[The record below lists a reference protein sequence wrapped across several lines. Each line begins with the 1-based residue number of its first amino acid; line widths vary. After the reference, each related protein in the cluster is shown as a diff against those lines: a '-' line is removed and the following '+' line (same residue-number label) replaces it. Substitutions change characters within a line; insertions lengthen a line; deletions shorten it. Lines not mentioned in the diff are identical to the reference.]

1 MIRARSLRWTAP
13 VLATSLVLAACS
25 AADADDD
32 AGNVSGKADDPDAT
46 IEQGVAISSSSVQ
59 ALGGDLSSVRPE
71 IDAFVVGDPLPAST
85 YVQPMSALG
94 YYGPLGPYGPL
105 GVLGPVGDGSW
116 NPSSWIG
123 LSAPWDSFATL
134 LTDAGGPLSASGPL
148 GPNGPLGDAY
158 WDDLAARE
166 SSLTPA
172 FLRQLEPGG
181 LFVPLGPI
189 GPLGALGATGPL
201 GPVGAHGHE
210 ADDVGNWTGSKCHG
224 KDPRNGGGI
233 CRVVSVDWKRGDTR
247 VFELFEDYE
256 ESFAQAM
263 PDNDTSFMV
272 RGRIDGDE
280 VDSYPMHAAQL
291 QTVTVVAFG
300 AWTKWPFTTAM
311 LLLGESATLGFA
323 IPPFVP
329 GAVFPF
335 NVYRH
340 ASSFDDVDLVLDIE
354 VDGTVHTIT
363 ADSADVVDWIS
374 VQVPAGALVTAHVN
388 VASQWRAPWRVVD
401 ADYRLFVVGSPPWLT
416 STNVGGAHQ
425 FLVDYQQ

>member
-1 MIRARSLRWTAP
+1 MTRPRTLRSIPRVLTAS
-13 VLATSLVLAACS
+13 VVLAACG
-25 AADADDD
+25 AADDD
-32 AGNVSGKADDPDAT
+32 GDPGSVSGKADDPDGM
-46 IEQGVAISSSSVQ
+46 IEQGVALSSSSVQ

-71 IDAFVVGDPLPAST
+71 IDAFVVGDPLPPST
-85 YVQPMSALG
+85 YLKPMSALG

-116 NPSSWIG
+116 TASSWIG

-134 LTDAGGPLSASGPL
+134 LTDAGGPLSTSGPL
-148 GPNGPLGDAY
+148 GPDGPLGDAY

-181 LFVPLGPI
+181 LFAPLGPI

-201 GPVGAHGHE
+201 GPVGAHGHD
-210 ADDVGNWTGSKCHG
+210 ADENGNWTGTCHG
-224 KDPRNGGGI
+224 KDPRNADGV
-233 CRVVSVDWKRGDTR
+233 CRVVTVKWARNDTR
-247 VFELFEDYE
+247 VFELFENYP

-272 RGRIDGDE
+272 QGRIDGDE
-280 VDSYPMHAAQL
+280 VDSYPMHADEL
-291 QTVTVVAFG
+291 QMVTVVAFG
-300 AWTKWPFTTAM
+300 AWTKWPFATAM

-335 NVYRH
+335 NLYQH
-340 ASSFDDVDLVLDIE
+340 AASFDDVDLVLDIE
-354 VDGTVHTIT
+354 VDGKLQSIT

-374 VQVPAGALVTAHVN
+374 VQVPAGAIVTAHVS
-388 VASQWRAPWRVVD
+388 VASRWRAPWRVVD